1 MEGLVLKIIQR
12 KIELYRT
19 IGVLLL
25 LLLLF
30 WNKSSLVTFP
40 WSNLWQEINWDFLYL
55 YLLSFID
62 NNKDRKPKRELI
74 AKEKRKLE
82 EAIAAYNSLMSDTET
97 VDTAD
102 AVLSQDFP
110 LWLWDSD
117 ICIFL
122 HYIACIFI
130 SLLFLILFLSDISHI
145 QCICLYTVSSTQCPL
160 CYFVYCS

>member
-1 MEGLVLKIIQR
+1 M
-12 KIELYRT
+12 
-19 IGVLLL
+19 
-25 LLLLF
+25 
-30 WNKSSLVTFP
+30 
-40 WSNLWQEINWDFLYL
+40 

-82 EAIAAYNSLMSDTET
+82 KAIAAYNSLMSDTET

-110 LWLWDSD
+110 LWPWDSD

-130 SLLFLILFLSDISHI
+130 SLLFLILFLYIAYTLYPPHNVPCAI
-145 QCICLYTVSSTQCPL
+145 LCIALKV
-160 CYFVYCS
+160 